1 MHLDTI
7 ETTRLAFPL
16 ARPIT
21 TNVLTFDR
29 VDCITLSLHTQQ
41 GLTGKCVFRGL
52 GFLPTADIIH
62 KINEIASSLKSS
74 HFFLSPANWRSFW
87 HQYRPGKT
95 RIEIFALAAIDI
107 ALWDL
112 FAKAQQQSLADYLG
126 YSNSIKVP
134 AYGTTGWLS
143 LSIDELIAECDK
155 YRQLGIQGFK
165 IRLGHTND
173 YERVLAVRQAMGN
186 DYPLMLDA
194 NQQYTLPMAL
204 TIAHQM
210 AKLDIQWFEEPIDG
224 TSLQELIELN
234 QRSPIPIAMGENV
247 FDTAAFQHLCDHKA
261 AAILQPDILRCGG
274 ISGFMDIATTIEPY
288 RIPLCNHL
296 LPELSASLIGT
307 FANAYRLE
315 YDDLLPTDIFTHPFT
330 LSEGCISVPSIAG
343 TGIELTQDAIQHYQ
357 VR

>member
-1 MHLDTI
+1 MHLNTI
-7 ETTRLAFPL
+7 EITRLAFPL
-16 ARPIT
+16 TRPIT

-29 VDCITLSLHTQQ
+29 VDCIALSLHTQQ

-62 KINEIASSLKSS
+62 KINEIALLLKAN
-74 HFFLSPANWRSFW
+74 HFFLSPANWHNFW
-87 HQYRPGKT
+87 RQYRPNKT

-112 FAKAQQQSLADYLG
+112 FAKAQQLSLANYLG
-126 YSNSIKVP
+126 HHNPIKVP

-143 LSIDELIAECDK
+143 LSTDELIAECDK
-155 YRQLGIQGFK
+155 YRQWGIQGFK
-165 IRLGHTND
+165 IRLGHAND

-210 AKLDIQWFEEPIDG
+210 AELNIQWFEEPIEG
-224 TSLQELIELN
+224 SSLQELIELN
-234 QRSPIPIAMGENV
+234 QQSPIPIAMGENV
-247 FDTAAFQHLCDHKA
+247 FDTTGFQHLCDHNA

-274 ISGFMDIATTIEPY
+274 ISGFMDIATVIEAY
-288 RIPLCNHL
+288 RLPLCNHL
-296 LPELSASLIGT
+296 LPELSASLIGA

-315 YDDLLPTDIFTHPFT
+315 YDDLLPADIFTQPFT
-330 LSEGCISVPSIAG
+330 LSEGCLSVPSIPG
-343 TGIELTQDAIQHYQ
+343 TGIELTQYAIHHYQ
-357 VR
+357 VK